1 MDKCPPKYINNIT
14 NWDLFGYFWDATKI
28 RGSLRIMLQAN
39 SINVCQLTN
48 IAASSLM
55 KLSISPPANVRTD
68 EFDFRWS
75 GHVPDRLPLML
86 FCNTRPRY
94 GLRCGSSSD
103 SGENVLTYV
112 LNKTWSKLDLSY
124 LVRQH
129 VHFLKLRLSW
139 TEWKKCI
146 RDALLVLIHGAF
158 A

>member
-28 RGSLRIMLQAN
+28 CSLRIMLQAN

-55 KLSISPPANVRTD
+55 KLSLSPPANVRTD

-75 GHVPDRLPLML
+75 GHVPDRSALTL

-103 SGENVLTYV
+103 SGENVPPYV
-112 LNKTWSKLDLSY
+112 LNKTWSELDLSY
-124 LVRQH
+124 LVRRH
-129 VHFLKLRLSW
+129 VCFLKLRLSW